1 MHAPSRTSLTILPF
15 VEQRNDAHRHPLCRE
30 FAWLLI
36 RFSGICSVNDI
47 LGLCLTGGHIVRMCT
62 CAAWFCEATA
72 PSLYLPW
79 ARDSL
84 IKYSYFPLKY
94 MASTD
99 NPQSAVCPPAQMLFH
114 VSVKNPQMSPSIL
127 LAKSSLPLLSHLPK
141 LGNAAAY
148 LMFLLCPHSWP
159 ALSTEEREADGH
171 TDQAAHWNHAS
182 MCFASALSMVARR
195 TNEGFFHAF
204 SPLPCLHHRGEISC
218 L

>member
-1 MHAPSRTSLTILPF
+1 
-15 VEQRNDAHRHPLCRE
+15 
-30 FAWLLI
+30 
-36 RFSGICSVNDI
+36 
-47 LGLCLTGGHIVRMCT
+47 
-62 CAAWFCEATA
+62 
-72 PSLYLPW
+72 
-79 ARDSL
+79 
-84 IKYSYFPLKY
+84 

-99 NPQSAVCPPAQMLFH
+99 NPQSAACPPAQVLFH
-114 VSVKNPQMSPSIL
+114 VSDKNPQMSPSIPF
-127 LAKSSLPLLSHLPK
+127 AESSLPLPSHLPK

-159 ALSTEEREADGH
+159 ALSTEESEADGH
-171 TDQAAHWNHAS
+171 TDQTAHSNDAF